1 MLSRIKSSI
10 GRLLEEIK
18 EIENTRIHYDKEDKE
33 YFEFRK
39 GKIPI
44 LISAPH
50 GARHWRDNNWKE
62 EDEYT
67 SSIAIKL
74 AEQTGAYVIFV
85 KNATREDPNYIEE
98 NRYKEAVSEVIKK
111 YEIKFLLDL
120 HGANKRRNFKVSVGI
135 IDNDI
140 EKCSCPTF
148 KEIIQRAFSVFQDE
162 IYNLDGLTASH
173 PGTITCFARNRL
185 GIEAAQ
191 IEINAKFRIVDRKP
205 ESAKAKK
212 GEEPNYM
219 AKEKNVLEFIKV
231 MERVITEINRKITI
245 EKS

>member
-1 MLSRIKSSI
+1 MLSRIKSSM

-74 AEQTGAYVIFV
+74 AE
-85 KNATREDPNYIEE
+85 
-98 NRYKEAVSEVIKK
+98 
-111 YEIKFLLDL
+111 
-120 HGANKRRNFKVSVGI
+120 
-135 IDNDI
+135 
-140 EKCSCPTF
+140 
-148 KEIIQRAFSVFQDE
+148 
-162 IYNLDGLTASH
+162 
-173 PGTITCFARNRL
+173 
-185 GIEAAQ
+185 
-191 IEINAKFRIVDRKP
+191 
-205 ESAKAKK
+205 
-212 GEEPNYM
+212 
-219 AKEKNVLEFIKV
+219 
-231 MERVITEINRKITI
+231 
-245 EKS
+245 

>member
-1 MLSRIKSSI
+1 MLSRIKSSMD
-10 GRLLEEIK
+10 RLLEEIK

-85 KNATREDPNYIEE
+85 KNATREDPNYIEK
-98 NRYKEAVSEVIKK
+98 NRYKEAIK
-111 YEIKFLLDL
+111 EIVRRNGIKFILDL
-120 HGANKRRNFKVSVGI
+120 HGANQNRKFKVSVGVI
-135 IDNDI
+135 ENDA
-140 EKCSCPTF
+140 KRCTCPTF
-148 KEIIQRAFSVFQDE
+148 RESIQKAFSGFQE
-162 IYNLDGLTASH
+162 NIFNLSGLTASRR
-173 PGTITCFARNRL
+173 GTITSFAKNKL

-191 IEINAKFRIVDRKP
+191 FEINGKYRIIARKP
-205 ESAKAKK
+205 ESSKAKN
-212 GEEPNYM
+212 GEEPNYR
-219 AKEKNVLEFIKV
+219 AKKKDVLKLVKV
-231 MERVITEINRKITI
+231 MEKAINEINRRITI
-245 EKS
+245 NKL